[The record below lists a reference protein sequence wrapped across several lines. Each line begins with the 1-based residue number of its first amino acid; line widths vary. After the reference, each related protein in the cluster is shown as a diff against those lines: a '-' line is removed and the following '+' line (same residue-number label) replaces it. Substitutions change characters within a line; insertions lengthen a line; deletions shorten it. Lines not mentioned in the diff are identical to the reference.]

1 MLAKHFLNRVVW
13 CAEALCRGGVGT
25 LVLIDGD
32 VVDSTNRN
40 RQLPALHSTLGRSK
54 VDVCSLSSSPMY
66 SYSILE
72 LVNSLLAQCLCCTF
86 SCDTE
91 RHCRWH
97 SSHKRGKPPK
107 RQSVKDLETTTLI

>member
-40 RQLPALHSTLGRSK
+40 RQLPALHSTLGNSK
-54 VDVCSLSSSPMY
+54 VDVRHNISPV
-66 SYSILE
+66 SE
-72 LVNSLLAQCLCCTF
+72 PFVNMGLPA
-86 SCDTE
+86 
-91 RHCRWH
+91 
-97 SSHKRGKPPK
+97 
-107 RQSVKDLETTTLI
+107 